1 MKNSQKF
8 SAVMVLVLV
17 SAIPLSLR
25 TYSLTMAIGAAVVL
39 TLAGFYFFN
48 TTWSKSQDD
57 LVKML
62 SLLSSKDPLEVERR
76 LISTPMADSSKK
88 AVSSIVE
95 TYYLFLGNFFKA
107 TEQLDD
113 YTDDLIQGY
122 EVAQNNLGEISATM
136 QNIASGTDAQSD
148 AAQKAAA
155 NVDALTGLAE
165 EMAEMAKASRERA
178 RQVKDMVSEGKE
190 FLEALAGE
198 IKATAQANSE
208 AAARMHKLESAM
220 TQIGD
225 FVNVVTE
232 IADQTNLLALNAAI
246 EAARAGE
253 HGRGFAVVAE
263 EVRKLAEESAAAAK
277 NISSLANNIQ
287 VEAKVAAE
295 TVENNVTL
303 VEKTM
308 ERSRDTQKIFHQID
322 NATVKVTSEM
332 EEILN
337 HSQEHAQKVREV
349 AEATSNSAAVTQ
361 QTAASIQ
368 EISAAGEEQQAVME
382 NINQQI
388 RGLLDIARGFKATAF
403 SFIKFNWNDRLIDE
417 MVNYGWNVLEQ
428 MARSPVTR
436 SLDNARVKPVYDAK
450 LEEEKYFQAM
460 LLVRK
465 DGTAAYCRPFVDVKD
480 WSFRKWF
487 QASIKGEKFKSEP
500 FVALQTNR
508 LAISIAVPVRDDKGQ
523 IIGVLSSLIAPPITG
538 SK

>member
-1 MKNSQKF
+1 MKNLQKF

-25 TYSLTMAIGAAVVL
+25 TYSLTIAIAAAVLL

-76 LISTPMADSSKK
+76 LMSIPMEDSSKK

-107 TEQLDD
+107 TEQVDD

-136 QNIASGTDAQSD
+136 QNIAAGTDAQSD

-155 NVDALTGLAE
+155 NVDALTELAE
-165 EMAEMAKASRERA
+165 EMAEMAKASRERTQ
-178 RQVKDMVSEGKE
+178 QVKDMVSEGNK

-263 EVRKLAEESAAAAK
+263 EVRKLAEESATAAK

-308 ERSRDTQKIFHQID
+308 ERSQDTQKIFHQID
-322 NATVKVTSEM
+322 DATVKVTSEM
-332 EEILN
+332 EKILN
-337 HSQEHAQKVREV
+337 HSQEHAQKVHEV
-349 AEATSNSAAVTQ
+349 AEAASNSAAVTQ

-368 EISAAGEEQQAVME
+368 EISAASEEQQAVME

-388 RGLLDIARGFKATAF
+388 RGLLDIARSFKTTAF
-403 SFIKFNWNDRLIDE
+403 SFIKFNWNDKLIKE

-428 MARSPVTR
+428 MAASPVTK
-436 SLDNARVKPVYDAK
+436 SLDSARVKPVYDAK

-460 LLVRK
+460 KLVRK

-508 LAISIAVPVRDDKGQ
+508 LAISIAVPVRDNKGQ

-538 SK
+538 DK

>member
-88 AVSSIVE
+88 AISSIVE

-107 TEQLDD
+107 TEQVDD

>member
-1 MKNSQKF
+1 
-8 SAVMVLVLV
+8 
-17 SAIPLSLR
+17 
-25 TYSLTMAIGAAVVL
+25 MAIGAAVVL

-88 AVSSIVE
+88 AISSIVE

-107 TEQLDD
+107 TEQVDD

>member
-25 TYSLTMAIGAAVVL
+25 TYSLTMAIAAAVVL

-88 AVSSIVE
+88 AISSIVE

>member
-1 MKNSQKF
+1 VKNSQKF

-25 TYSLTMAIGAAVVL
+25 TYSLTMAIAAAVVL

>member
-1 MKNSQKF
+1 VKNLQKF

-25 TYSLTMAIGAAVVL
+25 TYSLTIAIAAAVLL

-76 LISTPMADSSKK
+76 LMSIPMEDSSKK

-107 TEQLDD
+107 TEQVDD

-136 QNIASGTDAQSD
+136 QNIAAGTDAQSD

-155 NVDALTGLAE
+155 NVDALTELAE
-165 EMAEMAKASRERA
+165 EMAEMAKASRERTQ
-178 RQVKDMVSEGKE
+178 QVKDMVSEGNK

-263 EVRKLAEESAAAAK
+263 EVRKLAEESATAAK

-308 ERSRDTQKIFHQID
+308 ERSQDTQKIFHQID
-322 NATVKVTSEM
+322 DATVKVTSEM
-332 EEILN
+332 EKILN
-337 HSQEHAQKVREV
+337 HSQEHAQKVHEV
-349 AEATSNSAAVTQ
+349 AEAASNSAAVTQ

-428 MARSPVTR
+428 MAASPVTK
-436 SLDNARVKPVYDAK
+436 SLDSARVKPVYDAK

-508 LAISIAVPVRDDKGQ
+508 LAISIAVPVRDNKGQ

-538 SK
+538 DK